1 LRNKKTPYWFG
12 GFGDIEYHLQGETD
26 ITKRRLTMSIQQT
39 VFPFKVE
46 TTKERLTAHGGLALM
61 GEFNHGIGLREL
73 ANQYLPGPGSNR
85 GFDPSE
91 IVDAVVLML
100 QGGGRSLEDLR
111 ELKDEEGL
119 MKLMGRHQIAEPDT
133 VGDWLRR
140 MGDPTR
146 GGPGLEGLDRVR
158 SKINERI
165 MRRDGIKEYT
175 LDADAME
182 IVGEKAE
189 ALFTYQGNKGYMP
202 VAGFLYEISLCLYDE
217 FREGNVAP
225 AFGQKEFYLQ
235 CKKRMSRGKKIGN
248 YRADSASY
256 QAGLFNQLEEDGVK
270 YGITVDQDKAVKKVI
285 GMICEGEWKEPVRG
299 CGYQLAETVHC
310 MNGTKKAFRLVV
322 KRQIRRQGE
331 LFEKEGPYFY
341 HAVATNWLKEEK
353 NPQEVL
359 KWHNQRGQAEN
370 FNKELKIGLGMERMP
385 CGQTHAN
392 AVFFR
397 IGVIAYNLF
406 IGFKR
411 LSCPESWA
419 KHTIATFRWKMVQVA
434 GRIVK
439 HAGETVLKLMIDLE
453 KLDLFKEIR
462 RKSFDLSLCPD
473 G

>member
-1 LRNKKTPYWFG
+1 
-12 GFGDIEYHLQGETD
+12 
-26 ITKRRLTMSIQQT
+26 MIQQT
-39 VFPFKVE
+39 IFPFKIK

-61 GEFNHGIGLREL
+61 AEFNHGIGLREL
-73 ANQYLPGPGSNR
+73 TDRYLPGPGSNR
-85 GFDPSE
+85 GFDASA
-91 IVDAVVLML
+91 IVDTVVLML

-111 ELKDEEGL
+111 ELKNEEGL
-119 MKLMGRHQIAEPDT
+119 MELIGRDEIPEPDT

-140 MGDPTR
+140 MGDPNR
-146 GGPGLEGLDRVR
+146 GDRGLEGLDRLR
-158 SKINERI
+158 GKINERI
-165 MRRDGIKEYT
+165 LRRDGIKEYT
-175 LDADAME
+175 LDADATE
-182 IVGEKAE
+182 IIGEKGD
-189 ALFTYQGNKGYMP
+189 ALVTYNGNKGYMP
-202 VAGFLYEISLCLYDE
+202 MLGFLYENAVCLLDE

-235 CKKRMSRGKKIGN
+235 CKQRMPRGKRIGY
-248 YRADSASY
+248 YRGDSASY
-256 QAGLFNQLEEDGVK
+256 QAGFFNQLQEDGVK
-270 YGITVDQDKAVKKVI
+270 YGITVDQDKAVKLAI
-285 GMICEGEWKEPVRG
+285 ALIRRGDWKEPVKG
-299 CGYQLAETVHC
+299 CGYELAETVHC
-310 MNGTKKAFRLVV
+310 MNETKKAFRLVV
-322 KRQIRRQGE
+322 KRGLRRQGE
-331 LFEKEGPYFY
+331 LFENEGQYFY
-341 HAVATNWLKEEK
+341 HVVATNWLEEEK
-353 NPQEVL
+353 NTEEVL

-385 CGQTHAN
+385 CGQTYAN

-453 KLDLFKEIR
+453 KLELFKGIR
-462 RKSFDLSLCPD
+462 RKSFELSLCPD

>member
-1 LRNKKTPYWFG
+1 M
-12 GFGDIEYHLQGETD
+12 IQET
-26 ITKRRLTMSIQQT
+26 I
-39 VFPFKVE
+39 FPFKIK

-61 GEFNHGIGLREL
+61 AEFNHGIGLREL
-73 ANQYLPGPGSNR
+73 ADRYLPGPGSNR

-91 IVDAVVLML
+91 MVDAVVLML

-119 MKLMGRHQIAEPDT
+119 MELIGREEIPEPDS

-140 MGDPTR
+140 MGDPKSGQR
-146 GGPGLEGLDRVR
+146 GLEGLDSVR
-158 SKINERI
+158 DKINERVLK
-165 MRRDGIKEYT
+165 RDGSKEYT

-182 IVGEKAE
+182 IVGEKAD
-189 ALFTYQGNKGYMP
+189 ALFTYKGNKGYMP
-202 VAGFLYEISLCLYDE
+202 MLGFLYENSVCLLDE

-225 AFGQKEFYLQ
+225 AFGQKEFYLC
-235 CKKRMSRGKKIGN
+235 CKERMPWGKRIGR

-256 QAGLFNQLEEDGVK
+256 QADLLNQLEGDGVK
-270 YGITVDQDKAVKKVI
+270 YGITVDQDKAVKSAI
-285 GMICEGEWKEPVRG
+285 ALIPDGAWKEPERG
-299 CGYQLAETVHC
+299 CGHELAETVHC

-322 KRQIRRQGE
+322 KREIRRQRE
-331 LFEKEGPYFY
+331 LFEQEGQYFY
-341 HAVATNWLKEEK
+341 HAVATNWLEGEK
-353 NPQEVL
+353 NTEEVL

-385 CGQTHAN
+385 CGQSYAN

-411 LSCPESWA
+411 LSCPESWM

-439 HAGETVLKLMIDLE
+439 HAGEVVLKLMIDLE
-453 KLDLFKEIR
+453 KLELFQGIR
-462 RKSFDLSLCPD
+462 KRSFELSVCPD